1 VDDIG
6 LLPRHQDRHD
16 EHGFLDHFRLLGCG
30 RALGNG
36 AAGGARTVTCPLPNE
51 KFGLIV
57 KEGAGSA

>member
-1 VDDIG
+1 
-6 LLPRHQDRHD
+6 
-16 EHGFLDHFRLLGCG
+16 
-30 RALGNG
+30 LGNG